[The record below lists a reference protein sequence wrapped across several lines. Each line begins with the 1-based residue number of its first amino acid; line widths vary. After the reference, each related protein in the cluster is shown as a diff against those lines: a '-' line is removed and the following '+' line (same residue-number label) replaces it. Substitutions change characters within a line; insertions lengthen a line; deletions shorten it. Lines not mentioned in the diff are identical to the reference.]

1 MGLALAMVLVSR
13 RIEAR
18 AHDVGRWCAVRYLL
32 REELGEG
39 VDVKQVHFGVA
50 CMGEPDFSWQED
62 DIVATKSCGL
72 AAYNPDDSACK
83 HQ

>member
-1 MGLALAMVLVSR
+1 MDLALAMVLVSR

-18 AHDVGRWCAVRYLL
+18 AHNVGRWRAVRYLM

-39 VDVKQVHFGVA
+39 MDVEQGRFGVA
-50 CMGEPDFSWQED
+50 CMGEPDFLWQED
-62 DIVATKSCGL
+62 DIVATKSCRL
-72 AAYNPDDSACK
+72 AAYNSDDSACK